1 GAGWLVHR
9 WRSARRVGRNSLRA
23 VPVPAARRAQY
34 HLCRRR
40 HRGGDLYVGAD
51 SIVSVLKKRALQA
64 VWRGEMTTSSESNRP
79 YRQRTRR
86 QALGLLGTGAAAIFP
101 RRSLA
106 QRDDVLTEA
115 LVLRDPDIPA
125 AGNPAGDIT
134 IVEYFDYQCPYC
146 RKLEPELRQVV
157 QDDGTVRLVF
167 KDWPIL
173 GPASVTAAHM
183 VLASKYQDKFIQ
195 AHDAL
200 IAVNSKLTEARI
212 REVLAGA
219 GIDLDR
225 LDKDLASNSAAIDA
239 VVSRNK
245 DQAVAFEFGGTP
257 SFIVG
262 KFRVP
267 GVLTMAQFG
276 QAIADA
282 RKAMAARK

>member
-1 GAGWLVHR
+1 MTKSIDPARLHQPRSRRQTLGFLGAGAVVLGME
-9 WRSARRVGRNSLRA
+9 SAS
-23 VPVPAARRAQY
+23 
-34 HLCRRR
+34 
-40 HRGGDLYVGAD
+40 
-51 SIVSVLKKRALQA
+51 
-64 VWRGEMTTSSESNRP
+64 
-79 YRQRTRR
+79 
-86 QALGLLGTGAAAIFP
+86 GAAFG
-101 RRSLA
+101 
-106 QRDDVLTEA
+106 QGDDVLTEA
-115 LVLRDPDIPA
+115 QVLRDAEIPV
-125 AGNPAGDIT
+125 AGNAAGDIT

-157 QDDGTVRLVF
+157 QDDGKVRLVL

-173 GPASVTAAHM
+173 GPVSVTAARM
-183 VLASKYQDKFIQ
+183 ALASKYQDKFIR

-219 GIDLDR
+219 GIDVDR
-225 LDKDLASNSAAIDA
+225 LDRDLAANATAIDA
-239 VVSRNK
+239 ILVRNNN
-245 DQAVAFEFGGTP
+245 QATAFDFRGTP

-282 RKAMAARK
+282 RKVAAAKK